1 MADTNLNYLLFNYSL
16 ESDIPFIGVPTTDK
30 NSEIILKE
38 DLNLERKSSKKSLQN
53 LSLNKGWIEN
63 SELIADITPNR
74 VNYKFL
80 RNLEAHTK
88 QTKLLHQTMP
98 SILFQNDYLVL
109 HAAAF
114 IYKDF
119 GVLICGPSTY
129 GKSETINKLSSHF
142 QIISDDIVALDVSQE
157 SIKILPGLTFTSIK
171 NGEEELSLNDKRKRY
186 FKAFEKKHLSSKGAV
201 LKKVVLLDWGNKYKF
216 KKIEESEAFKKLLAN
231 SFRPLP
237 SSHCLDSEKRHFQN
251 LSNLIK
257 KTDQY
262 IFERERDDI
271 DASTKFLIRNL

>member
-1 MADTNLNYLLFNYSL
+1 M
-16 ESDIPFIGVPTTDK
+16 
-30 NSEIILKE
+30 
-38 DLNLERKSSKKSLQN
+38 
-53 LSLNKGWIEN
+53 
-63 SELIADITPNR
+63 
-74 VNYKFL
+74 
-80 RNLEAHTK
+80 
-88 QTKLLHQTMP
+88 
-98 SILFQNDYLVL
+98 
-109 HAAAF
+109 
-114 IYKDF
+114 
-119 GVLICGPSTY
+119 
-129 GKSETINKLSSHF
+129 
-142 QIISDDIVALDVSQE
+142 DVSQE

-216 KKIEESEAFKKLLAN
+216 KKIEENEAFKKLLAN

-271 DASTKFLIRNL
+271 DASTKFLMRNL